1 MNNLKIIILENIS
14 FQHRL
19 LKSLLQ
25 MYIFLISQSIEHT
38 NENGSFRKRGN
49 KVSIFKIDRSVVV
62 DEKAI
67 RHRKDELYKLVNE
80 IMDQHDLETLMIATL
95 SKIAFID
102 YMLGLDVMENKR
114 LESMINMVN
123 SNRNTNHQLTD
134 FYIRF

>member
-1 MNNLKIIILENIS
+1 M
-14 FQHRL
+14 
-19 LKSLLQ
+19 
-25 MYIFLISQSIEHT
+25 
-38 NENGSFRKRGN
+38 
-49 KVSIFKIDRSVVV
+49 SIFKIDRSVVV
-62 DEKAI
+62 EEKVM
-67 RHRKDELYKLVNE
+67 RHRKDDLYKLVNE
-80 IMDQHDLETLMIATL
+80 IMDQHDLETLMVATL